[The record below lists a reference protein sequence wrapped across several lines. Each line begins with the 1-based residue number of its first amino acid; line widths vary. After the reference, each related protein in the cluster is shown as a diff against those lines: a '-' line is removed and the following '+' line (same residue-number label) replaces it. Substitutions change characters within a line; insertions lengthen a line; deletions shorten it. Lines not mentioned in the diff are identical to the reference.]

1 MYINEFIESEFK
13 IWDLLNHPSLN
24 KFIKCEED
32 GIISINLNPVLRG
45 SKINVSDIPQSLKE
59 SKNFKL
65 VLKNNYLNIDFDN
78 SFFNNFIMSKL
89 YNSNKL
95 PFFKDFGKNK
105 VICIDFSS
113 PNIAKNLGF
122 HHIRSTLTG
131 SFLSNLYSKLGYDVK
146 KLNFLGDWGSGIAKL
161 IFGYK
166 YFKCS
171 KEMSIDE
178 LHALYVKIST
188 EIKNKQ
194 ELQDEVY
201 KIETILEDS
210 KHDKYEEYIN
220 LWSNFKEIFY

>member
-1 MYINEFIESEFK
+1 
-13 IWDLLNHPSLN
+13 
-24 KFIKCEED
+24 
-32 GIISINLNPVLRG
+32 
-45 SKINVSDIPQSLKE
+45 
-59 SKNFKL
+59 
-65 VLKNNYLNIDFDN
+65 
-78 SFFNNFIMSKL
+78 MSKL

-178 LHALYVKIST
+178 LHAFHFVCFIYHLIQKA
-188 EIKNKQ
+188 
-194 ELQDEVY
+194 VY
-201 KIETILEDS
+201 RPWCPSSPMHGI
-210 KHDKYEEYIN
+210 
-220 LWSNFKEIFY
+220 